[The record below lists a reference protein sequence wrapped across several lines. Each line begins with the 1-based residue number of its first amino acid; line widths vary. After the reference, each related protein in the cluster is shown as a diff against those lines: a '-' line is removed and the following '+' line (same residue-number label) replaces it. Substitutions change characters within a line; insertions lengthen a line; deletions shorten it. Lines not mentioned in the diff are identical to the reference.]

1 MATLLPHQ
9 LPQPVSPAHAE
20 LVTYANSFQS
30 PFLRLPGEIRN
41 RIYTFAFTVKYVRKE
56 LSRPAVVED
65 WPHAD
70 RSVMYP
76 MSWLISRTMVCR
88 QFYAE
93 ASPLIPRL
101 NEFRFSGSR
110 NGEPFIK
117 DLPQKYW
124 QAIETIRLID
134 FSLQTVRDMEKFV
147 DIAPSRFGGLE
158 KIVVETEFRHSY
170 TLRRERRFW
179 ERRLLQDDPEVSD
192 AARKKILRQTAEAIQ
207 ELRSKDWIHID
218 IKLDNILVNWTCDE
232 DGTKT
237 ITDVALGDFDVAWKC
252 PTNAA
257 ITGPHAVGNYMW
269 RSPEAQTVRGMSKA
283 SDVFSFGLVCIYTL
297 GQEDA
302 ILTHKDSEVVKR
314 NMYPEQRVLLR
325 HFEFFGPPN
334 ERLLN
339 WIDDENWTKVLE
351 KMNELAEADL
361 EERPVMSFEVWGQLL
376 GSEAQKMISGMT
388 KIDPGARS
396 TIDEVL
402 AHPWWQEAV

>member
-1 MATLLPHQ
+1 MTNEH
-9 LPQPVSPAHAE
+9 S
-20 LVTYANSFQS
+20 TYANSFQS

-179 ERRLLQDDPEVSD
+179 ERRFV
-192 AARKKILRQTAEAIQ
+192 AVLRDMGI
-207 ELRSKDWIHID
+207 R
-218 IKLDNILVNWTCDE
+218 C
-232 DGTKT
+232 
-237 ITDVALGDFDVAWKC
+237 
-252 PTNAA
+252 
-257 ITGPHAVGNYMW
+257 
-269 RSPEAQTVRGMSKA
+269 
-283 SDVFSFGLVCIYTL
+283 
-297 GQEDA
+297 
-302 ILTHKDSEVVKR
+302 EVVFE
-314 NMYPEQRVLLR
+314 YPVRR
-325 HFEFFGPPN
+325 
-334 ERLLN
+334 
-339 WIDDENWTKVLE
+339 
-351 KMNELAEADL
+351 
-361 EERPVMSFEVWGQLL
+361 
-376 GSEAQKMISGMT
+376 
-388 KIDPGARS
+388 
-396 TIDEVL
+396 TIRRR
-402 AHPWWQEAV
+402 